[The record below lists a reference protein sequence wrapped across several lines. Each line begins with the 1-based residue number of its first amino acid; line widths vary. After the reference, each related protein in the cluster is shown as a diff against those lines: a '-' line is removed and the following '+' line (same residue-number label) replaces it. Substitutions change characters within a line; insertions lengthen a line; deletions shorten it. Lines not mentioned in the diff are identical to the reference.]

1 MKKLLAVL
9 LVLAILLPVVPVTK
23 AKAAEAKPFYG
34 LTWDEVDR
42 NTFSNLEN
50 APIITVK
57 NNNGEVTITHGST
70 YPELMAEKMKEKLDA
85 LPEGMR
91 YIRIFKPAEAF
102 KAGAELV
109 VYADAGISQLK
120 TLFTEFI
127 EAYYDLDGKLDGIIL
142 DTEYT
147 AMGSWYLY
155 LNTYGG
161 HYKPSADKIAANNY
175 NRNLYHDIVNHPKY
189 LTDIR
194 PLLEESGF
202 RFYENVGGDRSEIWS
217 MYPTSTI
224 KQVLKG
230 DALTEHLEKYTGCYE
245 IWNRVM
251 KNRQSRYLNDAIL
264 NPLLKHYPNAVMSDY
279 QQTDAAPWHKQIG
292 SYANSEKVGNTSN
305 SNDYSH
311 LPSASYFVDDGVYL
325 YQKPNGYN
333 GASYDDDPYGMLLWN
348 INKFKSMYAAT
359 DTKKISVWIAEYDY
373 SSRAGSYLNNGYYT
387 ESLYHYGM
395 LDPQPFLVYM
405 YTGSSKFKGTE
416 GKEAYNKRMQVIS
429 EILNELTRVAGFS
442 DRKVIEVPASWN
454 DGYVLTGMYAGG
466 RNIWRITPDTTDGTT
481 LDAFKMQDKDPTF
494 QINGTTITFPQGT
507 ILQDSK
513 ISVVGSNG
521 YWVETPK
528 DVMPVV
534 TRDADRYSKY
544 PSYME
549 DFSSYQAGTAFTS
562 ATTALPQTWNI
573 TADKSLVITD
583 GKLALTGTATLKN
596 VKLPANITA
605 GDSYAQRQA
614 WEVSVKLPQTMNA
627 NGVVTLL
634 ATPTDGGFK
643 LEGDK
648 IYYDENG
655 TYQAFSDI
663 VLSTGQEY
671 ILKREMNF
679 AANTCA
685 YSVYQGS
692 TLLKQVTDVK
702 LKSLSLPVAAVAISC
717 SELTTQVLV
726 DDYKLYPT
734 GFVQTLEV
742 YDANGGEKLSS
753 AEKLEKSRIGYRLAW
768 MNATAVGKTVKVK
781 AATYDSGNKLI
792 SETVLATVTMAPGAD
807 GILADTVNNQG
818 AKLTIYL
825 EEVNYVPPED
835 VVETPDGGVFDD
847 PEENPYE
854 DADKEPGKTPDERPS
869 VTPNTDAAEKP
880 GTDSAVTPGDNT
892 PNGEGKSPMQKP
904 AASKGKAALWIVI
917 GVVAVATAGT
927 GVFFVLK
934 KKMPRH
940 KS

>member
-23 AKAAEAKPFYG
+23 AKAADAKPFYG

-42 NTFSNLEN
+42 ETFSNLEN

-127 EAYYDLDGKLDGIIL
+127 EAYYDLGGKLDGIIL

-175 NRNLYHDIVNHPKY
+175 NRNLYHDIVNHPNYK
-189 LTDIR
+189 TDIR

-217 MYPTSTI
+217 MYPISTI

-311 LPSASYFVDDGVYL
+311 QPSASYFVDDDVYL

-333 GASYDDDPYGMLLWN
+333 AASYDDDPYGMLLWN
-348 INKFKSMYAAT
+348 VNKFKSMYAAT

-373 SSRAGSYLNNGYYT
+373 SSRESSFRNNGYYT
-387 ESLYHYGM
+387 EALFHYGM
-395 LDPQPFLVYM
+395 LDPQPFLIYM
-405 YTGSSKFKGTE
+405 YTGSSKFSGTE
-416 GKEAYNKRMQVIS
+416 GKKAYNLRMQVIS
-429 EILNELTRVAGFS
+429 EILNELTRVAGYA

-507 ILQDSK
+507 ILREGK

-521 YWVETPK
+521 YWVETPEN
-528 DVMPVV
+528 VMPVV

-562 ATTALPQTWNI
+562 ATTALPQTWNVTSTQELLI
-573 TADKSLVITD
+573 AD
-583 GKLALTGTATLKN
+583 GKLALTGTAKLQN
-596 VKLPANITA
+596 VKLPKNVTA
-605 GDSYAQRQA
+605 GDSYAQTQA
-614 WEVSVKLPQTMNA
+614 WEISVKLPQTMNTNA
-627 NGVVTLL
+627 SVTLL

-663 VLSTGQEY
+663 VLSAGQEY

-679 AANTCA
+679 AANTCT

-692 TLLKQVTDVK
+692 ALLKQVTDVK
-702 LKSLSLPVAAVAISC
+702 LKSLSLPVAAIAISC

-742 YDANGGEKLSS
+742 YDGNGGEKLSS

-768 MNATAVGKTVKVK
+768 MNATAEGKTVKVK

-807 GILADTVNNQG
+807 GILADTVNNRG
-818 AKLTIYL
+818 SKLTIYL
-825 EEVNYVPPED
+825 EEVSYVPPED

-847 PEENPYE
+847 PYE
-854 DADKEPGKTPDERPS
+854 DADKEPGKTPDEQPS

-880 GTDSAVTPGDNT
+880 GTDSAVTPGDNA
-892 PNGEGKSPMQKP
+892 PNGEGKSPIQKP
-904 AASKGKAALWIVI
+904 AASKGNAALWIVI
-917 GVVAVATAGT
+917 CVVAVATAAT
-927 GVFFVLK
+927 GVYMILK
-934 KKMPRH
+934 KKKTTP
-940 KS
+940 

>member
-1 MKKLLAVL
+1 MWKKVFTVL
-9 LVLAILLPVVPVTK
+9 LVLAILLPAFPVTK
-23 AKAAEAKPFYG
+23 ADAAEVKPFYG

-42 NTFSNLEN
+42 DTFSNLEN

-57 NNNGEVTITHGST
+57 NNNGEVTITHGSS
-70 YPELMAEKMKEKLDA
+70 YPEIMAEKLKEKLDE

-127 EAYYDLDGKLDGIIL
+127 EAYYDLGGKLDGIIL

-161 HYKPSADKIAANNY
+161 HYKPSADKIEANGY
-175 NRNLYHDIVNHPKY
+175 NRNLYHDIVNHPNY

-202 RFYENVGGDRSEIWS
+202 KFYENVGGDRSEIWS

-230 DALTEHLEKYTGCYE
+230 DAQAEHLEKYAGCYE

-251 KNRQSRYLNDAIL
+251 KNRQSRYLNDAL
-264 NPLLKHYPNAVMSDY
+264 LTPLLKYYPNAVMSDY

-311 LPSASYFVDDGVYL
+311 QPSASYFVDDDVYL

-333 GASYDDDPYGMLLWN
+333 AASYDDDPYGMLLWN
-348 INKFKSMYAAT
+348 VNKFKSMYAAT

-373 SSRAGSYLNNGYYT
+373 SSRESSFRNNGYYT
-387 ESLYHYGM
+387 EALFHYGM
-395 LDPQPFLVYM
+395 LDPQPFLIYM
-405 YTGSSKFKGTE
+405 YTGASKFSGTE
-416 GKEAYNKRMQVIS
+416 GKEAYNLRMQVIS
-429 EILNELTRVAGFS
+429 EILNELTRVAGYA

-466 RNIWRITPDTTDGTT
+466 RNIWRITPDLTDGTT
-481 LDAFKMQDKDPTF
+481 LEGFKIKDKDPTF

-528 DVMPVV
+528 NVMPVV

-549 DFSSYQAGTAFTS
+549 DFSSYKAGTAFTS
-562 ATTALPQTWNI
+562 ETTALPQTWNI

-605 GDSYAQRQA
+605 GDSYADRQI
-614 WEVSVKLPQTMNA
+614 WEVSVRLPQAMNA
-627 NGVVTLL
+627 NAAVTLL

-643 LEGDK
+643 LAGDK
-648 IYYDENG
+648 VYYDENG
-655 TYQAFSDI
+655 AYKELPGVT
-663 VLSTGQEY
+663 LSADKQYTFR
-671 ILKREMNF
+671 REMNF
-679 AANTCA
+679 ASESCT
-685 YSVYQGS
+685 YSIYEGG
-692 TLLKQVTDVK
+692 TL
-702 LKSLSLPVAAVAISC
+702 
-717 SELTTQVLV
+717 
-726 DDYKLYPT
+726 
-734 GFVQTLEV
+734 
-742 YDANGGEKLSS
+742 
-753 AEKLEKSRIGYRLAW
+753 
-768 MNATAVGKTVKVK
+768 
-781 AATYDSGNKLI
+781 
-792 SETVLATVTMAPGAD
+792 
-807 GILADTVNNQG
+807 
-818 AKLTIYL
+818 
-825 EEVNYVPPED
+825 
-835 VVETPDGGVFDD
+835 
-847 PEENPYE
+847 
-854 DADKEPGKTPDERPS
+854 
-869 VTPNTDAAEKP
+869 
-880 GTDSAVTPGDNT
+880 
-892 PNGEGKSPMQKP
+892 
-904 AASKGKAALWIVI
+904 
-917 GVVAVATAGT
+917 
-927 GVFFVLK
+927 
-934 KKMPRH
+934 
-940 KS
+940 

>member
-1 MKKLLAVL
+1 MWKKVLTIVLAVAL
-9 LVLAILLPVVPVTK
+9 LLPAVP
-23 AKAAEAKPFYG
+23 AIKAAAAEVKPFYG

-127 EAYYDLDGKLDGIIL
+127 EAYYDLGGKLDGIIL

-147 AMGSWYLY
+147 AMSSWYLY

-161 HYKPSADKIAANNY
+161 HYKPSADKIEANGY
-175 NRNLYHDIVNHPKY
+175 NRNLYHDIVNHPNYK
-189 LTDIR
+189 TDIR

-311 LPSASYFVDDGVYL
+311 QPSASYFVDDDVYL

-333 GASYDDDPYGMLLWN
+333 AASYDDDPYGMLLWN
-348 INKFKSMYAAT
+348 VNKFKSMYAAT

-373 SSRAGSYLNNGYYT
+373 SSRESSFRNNGYYT
-387 ESLYHYGM
+387 EALFHYGM
-395 LDPQPFLVYM
+395 LDPQPFLIYM
-405 YTGSSKFKGTE
+405 YTGSSKFSGTE
-416 GKEAYNKRMQVIS
+416 GKKAYNLRMQVIS
-429 EILNELTRVAGFS
+429 EILNELTRVAGYA

-466 RNIWRITPDTTDGTT
+466 RNIWRITPDLTDGTT
-481 LDAFKMQDKDPTF
+481 LEGFKIKDKDPTF

-528 DVMPVV
+528 NVMPVV
-534 TRDADRYSKY
+534 TRDADRYRKY

-549 DFSSYQAGTAFTS
+549 DFSSYKAGTAFTS
-562 ATTALPQTWNI
+562 ETTALPQTWNI
-573 TADKSLVITD
+573 TADQSLLIAD

-596 VKLPANITA
+596 VKLPQNITA
-605 GDSYAQRQA
+605 GDSYARQQA
-614 WEVSVKLPQTMNA
+614 WEVSVKLPQKMNA
-627 NGVVTLL
+627 NASVTLL
-634 ATPTDGGFK
+634 ATPADGGFQ
-643 LEGDK
+643 LTGDK
-648 IYYDENG
+648 VYYSENG
-655 TYQAFSDI
+655 TYKEFSG
-663 VLSTGQEY
+663 VTLSANKQY
-671 ILKREMNF
+671 VFKREMNF
-679 AANTCA
+679 TTETCS
-685 YSVYQGS
+685 YFVYEGN
-692 TLLKQVTDVK
+692 TLLKQVADVS
-702 LKSLSLPVAAVAISC
+702 LKSISLPIYTISISC
-717 SELTTQVLV
+717 SDLTTQALV

-734 GFVQTLEV
+734 GLVQALEV
-742 YDANGGEKLSS
+742 YDGNGGEKLISG
-753 AEKLEKSRIGYRLAW
+753 EKISKSQVGYRLAW
-768 MNATAVGKTVKVK
+768 MNATATGKTVKVK
-781 AATYDSGNKLI
+781 AASYDRNDKLI
-792 SETVLATVTMAPGAD
+792 SEIVLDTVTMAPGAD
-807 GILADTVNNQG
+807 GIVTGLAKNQG
-818 AKLTIYL
+818 VKLTVYL
-825 EEVNYVPPED
+825 EDVSYIPPEN
-835 VVETPDGGVFDD
+835 VTETPDGGTTNQPGENPGENPNENPGEN
-847 PEENPYE
+847 PEE
-854 DADKEPGKTPDERPS
+854 TPS
-869 VTPNTDAAEKP
+869 VTPGGEPADKPDTDGAVKPDGTTPKGEAHTPDQDTAE
-880 GTDSAVTPGDNT
+880 
-892 PNGEGKSPMQKP
+892 
-904 AASKGKAALWIVI
+904 SKGNAALWIVI

-927 GVFFVLK
+927 GVYIILK
-934 KKMPRH
+934 KKKTTP
-940 KS
+940 